1 MVKIVTDKYY
11 TSIEVAKECIS
22 LIPKIEQYDLI
33 VEPSAEAG
41 AFSSQLNCV
50 AYDIEPEGENI
61 IQKDWFDVDT
71 LSGTHVLVIGNPPF
85 GKRSSLAKRFIKHS
99 QKLKVE
105 TIAFILPDTFSKV
118 SNQSL
123 SLFPKEWRLVV
134 EHKLSNCFFDMH
146 GEPYKVP
153 CSFFVWTRQVGD
165 FSLRK
170 TILKENEDFSF
181 CPRGDTHADFSINGN
196 SGKVKEICEITNPK
210 AENYIKA
217 GKKRKK
223 N

>member
-1 MVKIVTDKYY
+1 
-11 TSIEVAKECIS
+11 
-22 LIPKIEQYDLI
+22 
-33 VEPSAEAG
+33 
-41 AFSSQLNCV
+41 
-50 AYDIEPEGENI
+50 
-61 IQKDWFDVDT
+61 
-71 LSGTHVLVIGNPPF
+71 
-85 GKRSSLAKRFIKHS
+85 
-99 QKLKVE
+99 
-105 TIAFILPDTFSKV
+105 
-118 SNQSL
+118 
-123 SLFPKEWRLVV
+123 
-134 EHKLSNCFFDMH
+134 MH